1 MLQVSIKRGREKR
14 IKGFH
19 PWIYKKDIL
28 SFSRR
33 PKPGEICIVRDYKGA
48 FLAKGYINPDS
59 YIAIR
64 VLTYRKDEEID
75 LEFFVRRI
83 REAFAYRKKLLSD
96 TNETTAFRLIH
107 SEADYL
113 PGLVVDSYDGYLV
126 AQFTT
131 LGMEILKPL
140 VVKALVEVVQP
151 KGIYEKSTVQ
161 TRELEGLPLC
171 EQKLYGE
178 IPEKVTVLENGI
190 KFRVQIIGGQK
201 TGYFLDQRENK
212 LLFAREF
219 VDEGD
224 RVLDA
229 FCHLG
234 GFGIHAA
241 VIGKAGSVVAVD
253 SSEMALELAKENAE
267 INGVVDRFTF
277 VKGDCFKVLKK
288 MQKDGEMFD
297 SIVIDP
303 PAFAKSRT
311 VVEQAKR
318 GYKELFL
325 RGLKM
330 LKPGGKI
337 VVCSC
342 SHHITPPILEE
353 ILLSAALDTRTPLR
367 VLYITY
373 QAKDH
378 PFVLQIPESR
388 YLKCIFARR
397 FEWEVK

>member
-1 MLQVSIKRGREKR
+1 MSIKPGRERRVKA
-14 IKGFH
+14 FH
-19 PWIYKKDIL
+19 PWIYKKEIL
-28 SFSRR
+28 SFSRK
-33 PKPGEICIVRDYKGA
+33 PKPGELCIIRDYKGA
-48 FLAKGYINPDS
+48 FLAKGYINPES

-64 VLTYRKDEEID
+64 ILTFRKEEEID
-75 LEFFVRRI
+75 LNFFVKRI
-83 REAFAYRKKLLSD
+83 EEAFNYRKKLLQS
-96 TNETTAFRLIH
+96 TSATTGFRLIH

-113 PGLVVDSYDGYLV
+113 PGLIADYYNGYIV

-140 VVKALVEVVQP
+140 IVKALVEVVKP
-151 KGIYEKSTVQ
+151 AGIYEKSTVP
-161 TRELEGLPLC
+161 TRELEGLPLV
-171 EQKLYGE
+171 EQTLYGD
-178 IPEKVTVLENGI
+178 IPEKVEILENGI
-190 KFRVQIIGGQK
+190 KIVVQIIGGQK

-212 LLFAREF
+212 LLFAKEF

-224 RVLDA
+224 KVLDA

-234 GFGIHAA
+234 GFGLHAA
-241 VIGKAGSVVAVD
+241 VIGKAEKVVAVD
-253 SSEMALELAKENAE
+253 SSELALSLAEENAR
-267 INGVVDRFTF
+267 INGVLDKFEF
-277 VKGDCFKVLKK
+277 IKGDCFKVLKN
-288 MQKDGEMFD
+288 MQQAGEKFD

-303 PAFAKSRT
+303 PAFAKSKT
-311 VVEQAKR
+311 VVEQAKK

-367 VLYITY
+367 VLYTTY

>member
-1 MLQVSIKRGREKR
+1 MLQVSIKRGKEKR

-19 PWIYKKDIL
+19 PWVYKNDIL
-28 SFSRR
+28 SFSRK
-33 PKPGEICIVRDYKGA
+33 PKPGELCVVRDYKGA

-64 VLTYRKDEEID
+64 LLTFKKEEEINYQ
-75 LEFFVRRI
+75 FFVKRVQ
-83 REAFAYRKKLLSD
+83 EALAYRREVVPENS
-96 TNETTAFRLIH
+96 TGFRLIH

-113 PGLVVDSYDGYLV
+113 PGLIVDHYNGYLV
-126 AQFTT
+126 VQVTT
-131 LGMEILKPL
+131 LGMEILKEQ
-140 VVKALVEVVQP
+140 VIKALVEVVKP

-161 TRELEGLPLC
+161 ARELEGLPLV
-171 EQKLYGE
+171 ERPLYGE
-178 IPEKVTVLENGI
+178 VPERVIILENGI
-190 KFRVQIIGGQK
+190 KFAVQIVGGQK

-212 LLFAREF
+212 LLFAKEF
-219 VDEGD
+219 VREGD

-241 VIGKAGSVVAVD
+241 VIGGAKEVVAVD
-253 SSEMALELAKENAE
+253 SSQLALDLAKENAE
-267 INGVVDRFTF
+267 MNGVANRFKF
-277 VKGDCFKVLKK
+277 VKGDAFKVLKE
-288 MQKDGEMFD
+288 MSLNGEKFD

-303 PAFAKSRT
+303 PAFAKSKK
-311 VVEQAKR
+311 VLEQAKK

-330 LKPGGKI
+330 LKPGGSI

-342 SHHITPPILEE
+342 SHHVTPPILEE
-353 ILLSAALDTRTPLR
+353 ILLSAAYDTRTPLK
-367 VLYITY
+367 VLYTTY

-388 YLKCIFARR
+388 YLKCIFAKS
-397 FEWEVK
+397 FPWEI

>member
-1 MLQVSIKRGREKR
+1 MLQVSVKKGKEKR

-19 PWIYKKDIL
+19 PWVYKNDIL
-28 SFSRR
+28 KFSRK
-33 PKPGEICIVRDYKGA
+33 PKRGELCVVRDYRGG

-64 VLTYRKDEEID
+64 ILTFKKDEEID
-75 LEFFVRRI
+75 LDFFKKRI
-83 REAFAYRKKLLSD
+83 SEAFSYRKKVVPEDS
-96 TNETTAFRLIH
+96 TAFRLIH

-113 PGLVVDSYDGYLV
+113 PGLIVDYYAGYLV
-126 AQFTT
+126 VQITT
-131 LGMEILKPL
+131 LGMEVLKDK
-140 VVKALVEVVQP
+140 VIKALVDVVKP

-161 TRELEGLPLC
+161 VRELEGLPLV
-171 EQKLYGE
+171 EQTLYGE
-178 IPEKVTVLENGI
+178 VPERVIIKENGI
-190 KFRVQIIGGQK
+190 SFNVQIVGGQK

-212 LLFAREF
+212 LLFAKEF
-219 VDEGD
+219 VKEGD

-241 VIGKAGSVVAVD
+241 VIGGAKEVVAVD
-253 SSEMALELAKENAE
+253 SSQLALDLAKENAE
-267 INGVVDRFTF
+267 LNGVADRFQF
-277 VKGDCFKVLKK
+277 VKGDAFKVLKK
-288 MQKDGEMFD
+288 MQLDGEKFD
-297 SIVIDP
+297 AIVIDP
-303 PAFAKSRT
+303 PAFAKSKT
-311 VVEQAKR
+311 VVEQAKK

-325 RGLKM
+325 RGLRM
-330 LKPGGKI
+330 LKPGGSI

-353 ILLSAALDTRTPLR
+353 ILLSAAYDTRTPLR
-367 VLYITY
+367 VLYTTY

-388 YLKCIFARR
+388 YLKCIFAKS
-397 FEWEVK
+397 FPWEV

>member
-19 PWIYKKDIL
+19 PWVYKNDIL

-33 PKPGEICIVRDYKGA
+33 PKPGELCVVRDYKGA

-64 VLTYRKDEEID
+64 ILTYRKDEELD
-75 LEFFVRRI
+75 LKFFIKRI
-83 REAFAYRKKLLSD
+83 SEALEYRKGIVPSD
-96 TNETTAFRLIH
+96 STGFRLIH

-113 PGLVVDSYDGYLV
+113 PGLIVDYYNGYLV
-126 AQFTT
+126 VQITT
-131 LGMEILKPL
+131 LGMEVLKD
-140 VVKALVEVVQP
+140 KVVQALIEIVKP

-161 TRELEGLPLC
+161 VRELEGLPLV
-171 EQKLYGE
+171 EQSLYGE
-178 IPEKVTVLENGI
+178 IPEKVVITENGI
-190 KFRVQIIGGQK
+190 KFNVQIIGGQK

-212 LLFAREF
+212 LLFAKEF
-219 VDEGD
+219 VKEGD

-241 VIGKAGSVVAVD
+241 VIGKAKEVVAVD
-253 SSEMALELAKENAE
+253 SSQLALDLAKENAKL
-267 INGVVDRFTF
+267 NGVADKFQF
-277 VKGDCFKVLKK
+277 VKGDAFKVLKR
-288 MQKDGEMFD
+288 MQQEGEKFD

-303 PAFAKSRT
+303 PAFAKSKT

-330 LKPGGKI
+330 LKPGGNI

-353 ILLSAALDTRTPLR
+353 ILLSAAYDTRTPLK
-367 VLYITY
+367 VLYTTY

-388 YLKCIFARR
+388 YLKCIFAKS
-397 FEWEVK
+397 FPWEV

>member
-1 MLQVSIKRGREKR
+1 MLQVSVKKGKEKR
-14 IKGFH
+14 IRGFH
-19 PWIYKKDIL
+19 PWVYKNDIL
-28 SFSRR
+28 SFSRK
-33 PKPGEICIVRDYKGA
+33 PKPGELCTVRDYRGA

-64 VLTYRKDEEID
+64 LLTFKKEEEID
-75 LEFFVRRI
+75 LEFFKRRI
-83 REAFAYRKKLLSD
+83 KEALDYRRAVVPE
-96 TNETTAFRLIH
+96 NCTAFRLIH

-113 PGLVVDSYDGYLV
+113 PGLIVDYYSGYLV
-126 AQFTT
+126 IQVTT
-131 LGMEILKPL
+131 LGMEILKEQ
-140 VVKALVEVVQP
+140 VVKALVEVVKP

-161 TRELEGLPLC
+161 TRELEGLPLV
-171 EQKLYGE
+171 EQPLYGD
-178 IPEKVTVLENGI
+178 IPERVVILENGI
-190 KFRVQIIGGQK
+190 KFNVQIVGGQK

-212 LLFAREF
+212 LLFATEF
-219 VDEGD
+219 VKEGD

-241 VIGKAGSVVAVD
+241 VIGKAGEVVAVD
-253 SSEMALELAKENAE
+253 SSQLALDLARENAAL
-267 INGVVDRFTF
+267 NGVEEKFTF
-277 VKGDCFKVLKK
+277 VKGDAFKVLKE
-288 MQKDGEMFD
+288 MSLRGEKFD

-303 PAFAKSRT
+303 PAFAKSKK
-311 VVEQAKR
+311 VLEQAKK

-330 LKPGGKI
+330 LKPGGNI

-342 SHHITPPILEE
+342 SHHVTPPILEE
-353 ILLSAALDTRTPLR
+353 ILLSAAYDTRTPLK
-367 VLYITY
+367 VLYTTY

-388 YLKCIFARR
+388 YLKCIFAKN
-397 FEWEVK
+397 FPWEI

>member
-1 MLQVSIKRGREKR
+1 M
-14 IKGFH
+14 KGFH

-28 SFSRR
+28 SYSRR

-59 YIAIR
+59 FIAIR
-64 VLTYRKDEEID
+64 ILTYRKDEEID
-75 LEFFVRRI
+75 FEFFVRRI
-83 REAFAYRKKLLSD
+83 EEALTYRKKLLPKD
-96 TNETTAFRLIH
+96 RENTAFRLVH

-113 PGLVVDSYDGYLV
+113 PGLIVDNYGEYLV

-131 LGMEILKPL
+131 LGMEILKSL
-140 VVKALVEVVQP
+140 VVKALVEVVKP
-151 KGIYEKSTVQ
+151 KAIYEKSTVQ
-161 TRELEGLPLC
+161 TRKLEGLSLC
-171 EQKLYGE
+171 EQPLYGTV
-178 IPEKVTVLENGI
+178 PEKVTVLENGI
-190 KFRVQIIGGQK
+190 KFNVQIIGGQK

-241 VIGKAGSVVAVD
+241 VIGKAGSIVAVD
-253 SSEMALELAKENAE
+253 SSELALELAKENAE
-267 INGVVDRFTF
+267 MNGVADKFTF
-277 VKGDCFKVLKK
+277 VKGDCFKVLKE
-288 MQKDGEMFD
+288 MQKSGEMFD

-303 PAFAKSRT
+303 PAFAKSKT

-353 ILLSAALDTRTPLR
+353 ILLSASLDTKTPLR
-367 VLYITY
+367 ILYTTY

>member
-1 MLQVSIKRGREKR
+1 MLQVSVKRGKEQR

-19 PWIYKKDIL
+19 PWVYKNDIL
-28 SFSRR
+28 SFSRK
-33 PKPGEICIVRDYKGA
+33 PKPGELCIVRDYRGT

-64 VLTYRKDEEID
+64 ILTYRKDEEID
-75 LEFFVRRI
+75 LDFFRKRVE
-83 REAFAYRKKLLSD
+83 EALSYRKSIVP
-96 TNETTAFRLIH
+96 ESSTAFRLIH

-113 PGLVVDSYDGYLV
+113 PGLIVDCYSGYVV

-131 LGMEILKPL
+131 LGMEVLKEK
-140 VVKALVEVVQP
+140 VVKALIDVVKP

-161 TRELEGLPLC
+161 TRELEGLPLV
-171 EQKLYGE
+171 ERTLYGE
-178 IPEKVTVLENGI
+178 IPEKVVILENGI
-190 KFRVQIIGGQK
+190 KFNVQIVGGQK

-212 LLFAREF
+212 FLFAKEF
-219 VDEGD
+219 VKKRD

-241 VIGKAGSVVAVD
+241 VLGGASRVVAVD
-253 SSEMALELAKENAE
+253 SSQLALDLARENAE
-267 INGVVDRFTF
+267 LNGVADRFTF
-277 VKGDCFKVLKK
+277 VKGDAFKVLKS
-288 MQKDGEMFD
+288 MQQSGEKFD
-297 SIVIDP
+297 AIVIDP
-303 PAFAKSRT
+303 PAFAKSKK

-330 LKPGGKI
+330 LKPGGSI

-342 SHHITPPILEE
+342 SHHITPPVLEE
-353 ILLSAALDTRTPLR
+353 ILLSAAYDTRTPLR
-367 VLYITY
+367 VLYTTY
-373 QAKDH
+373 QSKDH

-388 YLKCIFARR
+388 YLKCIFAKS
-397 FEWEVK
+397 FPWEV

>member
-1 MLQVSIKRGREKR
+1 MLQVSVKRGREKR
-14 IKGFH
+14 IRGFH
-19 PWIYKKDIL
+19 PWVYKNDIL

-33 PKPGEICIVRDYKGA
+33 PKPGELCVIRDYKGA

-64 VLTYRKDEEID
+64 ILTYKKDEEID
-75 LEFFVRRI
+75 FDFFKKRI
-83 REAFAYRKKLLSD
+83 REAFEYRKSLIPE
-96 TNETTAFRLIH
+96 NTTAFRLIH
-107 SEADYL
+107 SEGDYL
-113 PGLVVDSYDGYLV
+113 PGLIVDSYDGHLV
-126 AQFTT
+126 IQVTT
-131 LGMEILKPL
+131 LGMEVLKHT
-140 VVKALVEVVQP
+140 VVKALVDVVNP
-151 KGIYEKSTVQ
+151 ESIYEKSTVP
-161 TRELEGLPLC
+161 TRQLEGLPLI
-171 EQKLYGE
+171 EQTIYGNV
-178 IPEKVTVLENGI
+178 PEKVTIRENGI
-190 KFRVQIIGGQK
+190 KFNVQIIGGQK

-219 VDEGD
+219 VEEGD

-241 VIGKAGSVVAVD
+241 VIGKASEVVAVD
-253 SSEMALELAKENAE
+253 SSQLALDLAKENAE
-267 INGVVDRFTF
+267 LNGVGDRFKF
-277 VKGDCFKVLKK
+277 VKGDAFKVLKE
-288 MQKDGEMFD
+288 MQLAGEKFD

-303 PAFAKSRT
+303 PAFAKSKT

-353 ILLSAALDTRTPLR
+353 ILLSAAYDTRTPLR
-367 VLYITY
+367 VLYTTY
-373 QAKDH
+373 QSKDH

-388 YLKCIFARR
+388 YLKCIFAKS
-397 FEWEVK
+397 FEWQV

>member
-1 MLQVSIKRGREKR
+1 MLQVSIKKGREKR
-14 IKGFH
+14 IRGFH
-19 PWIYKKDIL
+19 PWVYKSDIL
-28 SFSRR
+28 SFSRK
-33 PKPGEICIVRDYKGA
+33 PKPGELCVVRDHKGG

-59 YIAIR
+59 YIAVRI
-64 VLTYRKDEEID
+64 LTFKKDEEID
-75 LEFFVRRI
+75 YQFFTRRI
-83 REAFAYRKKLLSD
+83 SEALAYRREVVPE
-96 TNETTAFRLIH
+96 NCTAFRLIH

-113 PGLVVDSYDGYLV
+113 PGLIADYYDGYLV
-126 AQFTT
+126 IQVTT
-131 LGMEILKPL
+131 LGMELLKEK
-140 VVKALVEVVQP
+140 VVRALVEVVKP
-151 KGIYEKSTVQ
+151 KGIYEKSTVPA
-161 TRELEGLPLC
+161 RELEGLPQV
-171 EQKLYGE
+171 ERSLYGE
-178 IPEKVTVLENGI
+178 VPEKVIILENGI
-190 KFRVQIIGGQK
+190 KFTVQIVGGQK

-219 VDEGD
+219 VKEGD

-241 VIGKAGSVVAVD
+241 VIGKAKKVVALD
-253 SSEMALELAKENAE
+253 SSQLALELAKENAQL
-267 INGVVDRFTF
+267 NGVADKFDF
-277 VKGDCFKVLKK
+277 LKGDAFKLMKK
-288 MQKDGEMFD
+288 MAQEGEKFD

-311 VVEQAKR
+311 VLEQAKR

-330 LKPGGKI
+330 LKPGGSI

-342 SHHITPPILEE
+342 SHHVTPPVLEE
-353 ILLSAALDTRTPLR
+353 VLLSAAYDVRVPLR
-367 VLYITY
+367 VLYTTY

-397 FEWEVK
+397 FPWEV

>member
-14 IKGFH
+14 IRGFH
-19 PWIYKKDIL
+19 PWVYKNDIL
-28 SFSRR
+28 SFSRK
-33 PKPGEICIVRDYKGA
+33 PKPGELCVVRDYRGA

-59 YIAIR
+59 YIAVRI
-64 VLTYRKDEEID
+64 LTFKKDEKLDYDFFRRRIEEAYEYRKS
-75 LEFFVRRI
+75 VVPP
-83 REAFAYRKKLLSD
+83 D
-96 TNETTAFRLIH
+96 TTGFRLIH
-107 SEADYL
+107 SEADFL
-113 PGLVVDSYDGYLV
+113 PGLIVDYYSGYLV
-126 AQFTT
+126 VQVTT
-131 LGMEILKPL
+131 LGMEILKEKVVRAL
-140 VVKALVEVVQP
+140 VDVVKP

-161 TRELEGLPLC
+161 TRELEGLPLV
-171 EQKLYGE
+171 EQPLYGDV
-178 IPEKVTVLENGI
+178 PERVVITENGI
-190 KFRVQIIGGQK
+190 RFTVQIVGGQK

-219 VDEGD
+219 VREGD

-241 VIGKAGSVVAVD
+241 VLGKAGEIVAVD
-253 SSEMALELAKENAE
+253 SSQLALDLARENAE
-267 INGVVDRFTF
+267 LNGVADRFRF
-277 VKGDCFKVLKK
+277 VKGDAFKVLKE
-288 MQKDGEMFD
+288 MQLSGEKFD

-303 PAFAKSRT
+303 PAFAKSKT

-330 LKPGGKI
+330 LKPGGSI

-353 ILLSAALDTRTPLR
+353 ILLSAAYDTRTPLR
-367 VLYITY
+367 VLYTTY

-397 FEWEVK
+397 FQWEV

>member
-14 IKGFH
+14 IRGFH
-19 PWIYKKDIL
+19 PWVYKNDIL
-28 SFSRR
+28 SFSRK
-33 PKPGEICIVRDYKGA
+33 PKPGELCVVRDYRGA

-59 YIAIR
+59 YIAVRI
-64 VLTYRKDEEID
+64 LTFKKDEELD
-75 LEFFVRRI
+75 YDFFRRRI
-83 REAFAYRKKLLSD
+83 GEAYEYRKSVVPPD
-96 TNETTAFRLIH
+96 TTGFRLIH
-107 SEADYL
+107 SEADFL
-113 PGLVVDSYDGYLV
+113 PGLIVDYYSGYLV
-126 AQFTT
+126 VQVTT
-131 LGMEILKPL
+131 LGMEILKEKVVRAL
-140 VVKALVEVVQP
+140 VDVVKP

-161 TRELEGLPLC
+161 TRELEGLPLV
-171 EQKLYGE
+171 EQTLYGDV
-178 IPEKVTVLENGI
+178 PERVVITENGI
-190 KFRVQIIGGQK
+190 RFTVQIVGGQK

-219 VDEGD
+219 VREGD

-241 VIGKAGSVVAVD
+241 VLGKAGEIVAVD
-253 SSEMALELAKENAE
+253 SSQLALDLAKENAE
-267 INGVVDRFTF
+267 LNGVADRFRF
-277 VKGDCFKVLKK
+277 VKGDAFKVLKE
-288 MQKDGEMFD
+288 MQLSGEKFD

-303 PAFAKSRT
+303 PAFAKSKT

-330 LKPGGKI
+330 LKPGGSI

-353 ILLSAALDTRTPLR
+353 ILLSAAYDTRTPLR
-367 VLYITY
+367 VLYTTY

-397 FEWEVK
+397 FQWEV

>member
-1 MLQVSIKRGREKR
+1 MLQVSIKKGKEKR
-14 IKGFH
+14 VKGFH
-19 PWIYKKDIL
+19 PWIYKNEIL
-28 SFSRR
+28 SYSRR
-33 PKPGEICIVRDYKGA
+33 PRPGEICIVRDYRGA

-64 VLTYRKDEEID
+64 ILTFRKEEEID
-75 LEFFVRRI
+75 YDFFVRRI
-83 REAFAYRKKLLSD
+83 SEALSYRREVVPE
-96 TNETTAFRLIH
+96 NCTAFRLIH

-113 PGLVVDSYDGYLV
+113 PGLIVDYYDGYLV
-126 AQFTT
+126 IQVTT
-131 LGMEILKPL
+131 LGMEILKET
-140 VVKALVEVVQP
+140 VVKALVEVVKP

-161 TRELEGLPLC
+161 TRELEGLPLV
-171 EQKLYGE
+171 EQPLYGDV
-178 IPEKVTVLENGI
+178 PEKVVILENGI
-190 KFRVQIIGGQK
+190 KFNVQIVGGQK

-219 VDEGD
+219 VREGD

-241 VIGKAGSVVAVD
+241 VIGNAGEVVAVD
-253 SSEMALELAKENAE
+253 SSQLALDLARENAE
-267 INGVVDRFTF
+267 LNGVADKFSF
-277 VKGDCFKVLKK
+277 VKGDAFKVLKS
-288 MQKDGEMFD
+288 MAERGETFD

-303 PAFAKSRT
+303 PAFAKSRK

-330 LKPGGKI
+330 LKPGGSI

-353 ILLSAALDTRTPLR
+353 ILTSAAFDTRTPLK
-367 VLYITY
+367 VLYTTY
-373 QAKDH
+373 QSKDH

-397 FEWEVK
+397 FPWDIK

>member
-1 MLQVSIKRGREKR
+1 MLQVSIKRGKEKR

-19 PWIYKKDIL
+19 PWVYKNDIL
-28 SFSRR
+28 SFSRK
-33 PKPGEICIVRDYKGA
+33 PKPGELCVVRDYKGA

-64 VLTYRKDEEID
+64 LLTFKKEEEINYQ
-75 LEFFVRRI
+75 FFVKRVQ
-83 REAFAYRKKLLSD
+83 EALAYRREVVPENS
-96 TNETTAFRLIH
+96 TGFRLIH

-113 PGLVVDSYDGYLV
+113 PGLIVDHYNGYLV
-126 AQFTT
+126 VQVTT
-131 LGMEILKPL
+131 LGMEILKEQ
-140 VVKALVEVVQP
+140 VIKALVEVVKP

-161 TRELEGLPLC
+161 ARELEGLPLV
-171 EQKLYGE
+171 ERPLYGE
-178 IPEKVTVLENGI
+178 VPERVIILENGI
-190 KFRVQIIGGQK
+190 KFAVQIVGGQK

-212 LLFAREF
+212 LLFAKEF
-219 VDEGD
+219 VREGD

-241 VIGKAGSVVAVD
+241 VIGGAKEVVAVD
-253 SSEMALELAKENAE
+253 SSQLALDLAKENAE
-267 INGVVDRFTF
+267 MNGVADRFKF
-277 VKGDCFKVLKK
+277 VKGDAFKVLKE
-288 MQKDGEMFD
+288 MSLNGEKFD

-303 PAFAKSRT
+303 PAFAKSKK
-311 VVEQAKR
+311 VLEQAKK

-330 LKPGGKI
+330 LKPGGSI

-342 SHHITPPILEE
+342 SHHVTPPILEE
-353 ILLSAALDTRTPLR
+353 ILLSAAYDTRTPLK
-367 VLYITY
+367 VLYTTY

-388 YLKCIFARR
+388 YLKCIFAKS
-397 FEWEVK
+397 FPWEI

>member
-14 IKGFH
+14 IRGFH
-19 PWIYKKDIL
+19 PWVYKNDIL
-28 SFSRR
+28 SFSRK
-33 PKPGEICIVRDYKGA
+33 PKPGELCVVRDYKGA

-64 VLTYRKDEEID
+64 ILTYKKDEEID
-75 LEFFVRRI
+75 LEFFKKRI
-83 REAFAYRKKLLSD
+83 REAFEYRKSLIPED
-96 TNETTAFRLIH
+96 TTAFRLVH
-107 SEADYL
+107 SEGDYL
-113 PGLVVDSYDGYLV
+113 PGLIVDSYDGYLV
-126 AQFTT
+126 IQVTT
-131 LGMEILKPL
+131 LGMEVLKPF
-140 VVKALVEVVQP
+140 VVKALVEEVKP
-151 KGIYEKSTVQ
+151 KGIYEKSTVP
-161 TRELEGLPLC
+161 TRQLEGLPLV
-171 EQKLYGE
+171 EQTLYGD
-178 IPEKVTVLENGI
+178 IPERVVIKENGI
-190 KFRVQIIGGQK
+190 KFNVQIIGGQK

-219 VDEGD
+219 VKEGD

-241 VIGKAGSVVAVD
+241 VIGKAGEVVAVD
-253 SSEMALELAKENAE
+253 SSQLALDLAKENAE
-267 INGVVDRFTF
+267 LNGVGDRFKF
-277 VKGDCFKVLKK
+277 VKGDAFKVLKE
-288 MQKDGEMFD
+288 MQLSGEKFD

-303 PAFAKSRT
+303 PAFAKSKT

-330 LKPGGKI
+330 LKPGGRI

-353 ILLSAALDTRTPLR
+353 ILLSAAYDTRTPLR
-367 VLYITY
+367 VLYTTY
-373 QAKDH
+373 QSKDH

-388 YLKCIFARR
+388 YLKCIFAKS
-397 FEWEVK
+397 FEWQV

>member
-1 MLQVSIKRGREKR
+1 LLQVSIKRGREKR

-19 PWIYKKDIL
+19 PWIYKHEIL
-28 SFSRR
+28 SYSRR
-33 PKPGEICIVRDYKGA
+33 PKPGELCVVRDYRGA
-48 FLAKGYINPDS
+48 FLAKGYVNPDS

-64 VLTYRKDEEID
+64 ILTFKKDEEID
-75 LEFFVRRI
+75 EEFFVRRI
-83 REAFAYRKKLLSD
+83 SEALSYRREIVPKDS
-96 TNETTAFRLIH
+96 TAFRLVH

-113 PGLVVDSYDGYLV
+113 PGLIADYYDGYLV
-126 AQFTT
+126 VQITT
-131 LGMEILKPL
+131 LGMELLKEKL
-140 VVKALVEVVQP
+140 VRALAQVVKP
-151 KGIYEKSTVQ
+151 KGIYEKSTVP
-161 TRELEGLPLC
+161 TRELEGLPLV
-171 EQKLYGE
+171 EQPLYGE
-178 IPEKVTVLENGI
+178 VPERVIILENGI
-190 KFRVQIIGGQK
+190 KFAVQIVGGQK

-219 VDEGD
+219 VKEGD

-241 VIGKAGSVVAVD
+241 VIGKAEEVVAVD
-253 SSEMALELAKENAE
+253 SSQLALELARENAE
-267 INGVVDRFTF
+267 LNGVAEKFKF
-277 VKGDCFKVLKK
+277 VKGDAFKVLKK
-288 MQKDGEMFD
+288 MAQEGEKFD

-303 PAFAKSRT
+303 PAFAKSKT
-311 VVEQAKR
+311 VLEQAKR

-330 LKPGGKI
+330 LKPGGRI

-353 ILLSAALDTRTPLR
+353 ILLSAAYDTRTPLR
-367 VLYITY
+367 VLYTTY

-388 YLKCIFARR
+388 YLKCIFARK
-397 FEWEVK
+397 FEWEV

>member
-19 PWIYKKDIL
+19 PWVYKSDIL
-28 SFSRR
+28 SFSRK
-33 PKPGEICIVRDYKGA
+33 PKPGELCVVRDYKGA

-64 VLTYRKDEEID
+64 LLTFKKDEEID
-75 LEFFVRRI
+75 YDFFVRRLSEALYYR
-83 REAFAYRKKLLSD
+83 REVVPESC
-96 TNETTAFRLIH
+96 TAFRLVH

-113 PGLVVDSYDGYLV
+113 PGLIADYYDGYLV
-126 AQFTT
+126 VQITT
-131 LGMEILKPL
+131 LGMEVLKDKVVRAL
-140 VVKALVEVVQP
+140 IEVVKP

-161 TRELEGLPLC
+161 TRELEGLPLV
-171 EQKLYGE
+171 ERPLYGE
-178 IPEKVTVLENGI
+178 IPEKVVILENGI
-190 KFRVQIIGGQK
+190 KFTVQIVGGQK

-219 VDEGD
+219 VKEGD

-234 GFGIHAA
+234 GFGVHAA
-241 VIGKAGSVVAVD
+241 VIGGAREVVALD
-253 SSEMALELAKENAE
+253 SSQLALELARENAE
-267 INGVVDRFTF
+267 LNGVAERFEF
-277 VKGDCFKVLKK
+277 VKGDAFKVLKK
-288 MQKDGEMFD
+288 MSQEGEKFD

-303 PAFAKSRT
+303 PAFAKSKT

-330 LKPGGKI
+330 LKPGGSI

-353 ILLSAALDTRTPLR
+353 ILLSAAYDTRTPLR
-367 VLYITY
+367 VLYTTY
-373 QAKDH
+373 QSKDH

-388 YLKCIFARR
+388 YLKCIFAKK
-397 FEWEVK
+397 FEWEV

>member
-1 MLQVSIKRGREKR
+1 MLQVSIKRGKEQR
-14 IKGFH
+14 IRGFH
-19 PWIYKKDIL
+19 PWVYRNDIL
-28 SFSRR
+28 SFSRK
-33 PKPGEICIVRDYKGA
+33 PKPGELCIVRDYKGA

-64 VLTYRKDEEID
+64 LLTYRKDEEID
-75 LEFFVRRI
+75 QDFFNRRVE
-83 REAFAYRKKLLSD
+83 EALNYRKNVVPE
-96 TNETTAFRLIH
+96 TTTAFRLIH

-113 PGLVVDSYDGYLV
+113 PGLIVDYYSGYLV

-131 LGMEILKPL
+131 LGMEVLKERVIRAL
-140 VVKALVEVVQP
+140 VDVVKP
-151 KGIYEKSTVQ
+151 KAIYEKSTVQ
-161 TRELEGLPLC
+161 TRELEGLPLV
-171 EQKLYGE
+171 EKVLYGDV
-178 IPEKVTVLENGI
+178 PERVVILENGI
-190 KFRVQIIGGQK
+190 KFNVQIVGGQK

-219 VDEGD
+219 VREGD

-241 VIGKAGSVVAVD
+241 VIGGASEVVAVD
-253 SSEMALELAKENAE
+253 SSQLALDLAKENAE
-267 INGVVDRFTF
+267 LNGVADRFTF
-277 VKGDCFKVLKK
+277 VKGDAFKVLKS
-288 MQKDGEMFD
+288 MQQSGEKFD
-297 SIVIDP
+297 AIVIDP
-303 PAFAKSRT
+303 PAFAKSKK

-330 LKPGGKI
+330 LKSGGSI
-337 VVCSC
+337 AVCSC

-353 ILLSAALDTRTPLR
+353 ILLSAAYDTRTPLK
-367 VLYITY
+367 VLYTTY
-373 QAKDH
+373 QSKDH

-388 YLKCIFARR
+388 YLKCIFARS
-397 FEWEVK
+397 FPWEV

>member
-1 MLQVSIKRGREKR
+1 ME
-14 IKGFH
+14 
-19 PWIYKKDIL
+19 
-28 SFSRR
+28 
-33 PKPGEICIVRDYKGA
+33 
-48 FLAKGYINPDS
+48 
-59 YIAIR
+59 
-64 VLTYRKDEEID
+64 
-75 LEFFVRRI
+75 
-83 REAFAYRKKLLSD
+83 EAFSYRKKLLQSFPD
-96 TNETTAFRLIH
+96 TTGFRLIH

-113 PGLVVDSYDGYLV
+113 PGLIADYYNGYIV

-140 VVKALVEVVQP
+140 IVKALVEVVKP
-151 KGIYEKSTVQ
+151 AGIYEKSTVP
-161 TRELEGLPLC
+161 TRELEGLPLV
-171 EQKLYGE
+171 EQTLYGD
-178 IPEKVTVLENGI
+178 IPEKVEILENGI
-190 KFRVQIIGGQK
+190 KINVQIIGGQK

-212 LLFAREF
+212 LLFAKEF

-224 RVLDA
+224 KVLDA

-234 GFGIHAA
+234 GFGLHAA
-241 VIGKAGSVVAVD
+241 VIGKAGKVIAVD
-253 SSEMALELAKENAE
+253 SSELALSLAKENAK
-267 INGVVDRFTF
+267 INGVEDRFEF
-277 VKGDCFKVLKK
+277 IKGDCFKVLKN
-288 MQKDGEMFD
+288 MQQSGEKFD

-303 PAFAKSRT
+303 PAFAKSKA
-311 VVEQAKR
+311 VIEQAKK

-367 VLYITY
+367 VLYTTY

>member
-1 MLQVSIKRGREKR
+1 MLQVSVKRGREKR
-14 IKGFH
+14 IRGFH
-19 PWIYKKDIL
+19 PWVYKNDIL
-28 SFSRR
+28 SFSRK

-64 VLTYRKDEEID
+64 ILTYKKDEEIN
-75 LEFFVRRI
+75 LEFFKKRI
-83 REAFAYRKKLLSD
+83 KEAYEYRKSLIPE
-96 TNETTAFRLIH
+96 NTTAFRLVH
-107 SEADYL
+107 SEGDYL
-113 PGLVVDSYDGYLV
+113 PGLIVDSYDGYLV
-126 AQFTT
+126 IQVTT
-131 LGMEILKPL
+131 LGMEVLKPL
-140 VVKALVEVVQP
+140 VIKALIEVVNP
-151 KGIYEKSTVQ
+151 KGIYEKSTVP
-161 TRELEGLPLC
+161 TRQLEGLPLV
-171 EQKLYGE
+171 EQTLYGD
-178 IPEKVTVLENGI
+178 IPEKVVIKENGI
-190 KFRVQIIGGQK
+190 SFNVQIIGGQK

-219 VDEGD
+219 VKEGD

-241 VIGKAGSVVAVD
+241 VIGKAKEVVAVD
-253 SSEMALELAKENAE
+253 SSQLALDLAKENAE
-267 INGVVDRFTF
+267 LNSVGDRFKF
-277 VKGDCFKVLKK
+277 VKGDAFKVLKE
-288 MQKDGEMFD
+288 MQLSGEKFD

-303 PAFAKSRT
+303 PAFAKSKT

-330 LKPGGKI
+330 LKPGGRI

-353 ILLSAALDTRTPLR
+353 ILLSAAYDTRTPLR
-367 VLYITY
+367 VLYTTY
-373 QAKDH
+373 QSKDH

-388 YLKCIFARR
+388 YLKCIFAKT
-397 FEWEVK
+397 FEWQV